1 MKREAALLFD
11 VKNLK
16 NVYFLYYYDVNHG
29 CIPAV

>member
-11 VKNLK
+11 VQNLK
-16 NVYFLYYYDVNHG
+16 KVYFLYYYDVNDG